1 MGSPFA
7 RIVAGPL
14 GRALATRNARIF
26 FGASLGAWTGLWMHR
41 IGVAWLAWE
50 LSRSAAWVG
59 LIAFADLAPAVL
71 VSPVAGALADRVDRV
86 RLTMVSQGVI
96 AAEALTVAALTATG
110 GISIGLLFALEL
122 VSGSAAS
129 FAQPARQ
136 TLIPALVP
144 REDLPAAV
152 ATNSLLFNVARFIGP
167 GVAGAVIAAWGVAP
181 AILCNAL
188 GQTFA
193 SLSMPWLR
201 VDAAQRRGHP
211 ATNSLLA
218 ETLEGFRYVARHPG
232 LGPII
237 AFSAATSVLLRGVQE
252 ILPPYVERLFSRGAE
267 LLAALTAC
275 FAVGALV
282 SGLVVASRGRLAG
295 TTRIA
300 VLAILA
306 QAAATA
312 AFVATGCLPRG
323 HALRGPHRGG
333 GLGARHLRAGAGA
346 DGGLAGHAGTD
357 HVALG
362 PRQPRLP
369 GARGARPRHGGG
381 GLRAPPAHPGG
392 RPAGG
397 RDLRLGPL
405 PHGRDRPTTRGTE
418 GDAVM
423 LDAALVGMGR
433 WGQTLA
439 NSVQGRNGTG
449 LRFVAGATRSPDK
462 ARGWAA
468 EKGIDL
474 LPDLDAVLADPRVKA
489 VVLATPHRQ
498 HAAQVVAAAR
508 AGRTSSSRSPSP
520 SRRPRPRRRSRPAG
534 RRVWSS
540 RSVTTGA
547 SCRPSPR

>member
-59 LIAFADLAPAVL
+59 LIAFADLAPAVI

-86 RLTMVSQGVI
+86 RLTMISQGVI

-181 AILCNAL
+181 AILCNAV
-188 GQTFA
+188 GQSFA

-201 VDAAQRRGHP
+201 VDAEQRRGHP

-237 AFSAATSVLLRGVQE
+237 AFSAITSVLLRGVQE
-252 ILPPYVERLFSRGAE
+252 ILPPYVERLFGRGAE
-267 LLAALTAC
+267 SLAALTAC

-312 AFVATGCLPRG
+312 GFVATGNFPVAMLCAALIGAAASAHGISVQVLAQTAASAAMRG
-323 HALRGPHRGG
+323 RIMSLWALVTRACPAM
-333 GLGARHLRAGAGA
+333 GAL
-346 DGGLAGHAGTD
+346 
-357 HVALG
+357 ALG
-362 PRQPRLP
+362 TAGEAFGLRLP
-369 GARGARPRHGGG
+369 
-381 GLRAPPAHPGG
+381 
-392 RPAGG
+392 
-397 RDLRLGPL
+397 
-405 PHGRDRPTTRGTE
+405 
-418 GDAVM
+418 
-423 LDAALVGMGR
+423 
-433 WGQTLA
+433 TLA
-439 NSVQGRNGTG
+439 
-449 LRFVAGATRSPDK
+449 
-462 ARGWAA
+462 
-468 EKGIDL
+468 
-474 LPDLDAVLADPRVKA
+474 AVLLSVGIFLWGLSRMGGIARQLEGAKKE
-489 VVLATPHRQ
+489 TP
-498 HAAQVVAAAR
+498 
-508 AGRTSSSRSPSP
+508 
-520 SRRPRPRRRSRPAG
+520 
-534 RRVWSS
+534 
-540 RSVTTGA
+540 
-547 SCRPSPR
+547 